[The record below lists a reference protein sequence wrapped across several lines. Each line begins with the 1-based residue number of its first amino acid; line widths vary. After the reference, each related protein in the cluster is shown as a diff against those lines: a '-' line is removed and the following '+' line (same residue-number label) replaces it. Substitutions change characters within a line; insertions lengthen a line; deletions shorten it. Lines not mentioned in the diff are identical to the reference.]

1 MTNPTIY
8 WIDLFCGAG
17 GTTTGIHLAEA
28 NAIVLACVNHDAKA
42 IAAHEANHPN
52 AVHFTEDIRDFA
64 VVLKIK
70 KLVDEI
76 RDKDPN
82 CKINIWASLECTN
95 YSKAKGGQ
103 PRNADSR
110 TLAEHLFMYI
120 DELNPDYLY
129 IENVR
134 EFMAWGPLDVFCKPV
149 SKDKGK
155 DYLKWVNNIKKRGF
169 NFDYRLLNAAD
180 FGAYTSRE
188 RFFGQFAKKGMPINW
203 PQATHSKKVNS
214 TPGLFEKPRTKWK
227 AVREVLLL
235 DIEGESIF
243 NRKKPLVDNTLERI
257 YAGLVKFSSEVNFT
271 YRNNGG
277 SVNPEEKSKSLDR
290 PMGTILSGNVHNIVK
305 TIFTAAYNSGND
317 AQRCKSPE
325 EPIGTLTTQNSHAVV
340 SSIHLNTYYGKSG
353 LHSVNSVCPTLTT
366 KDRVAVVNSHFID
379 QQYSNS
385 LPASIEVPSGAL
397 TTVPKLALVNVQKWL
412 LNPQFSSKGSSIE
425 QPCFTL
431 IARMDKKP
439 PYIVST
445 ETGEGSI
452 IIYEDDNPV
461 MVKIKEFMAEH
472 GIIDIKMRMLL
483 VDEML
488 RIQGFPEGYK
498 LQGTQTDQ
506 KKFIGNSV
514 VPLVAQKLVE
524 ANYDGIV
531 EWILAA

>member
-76 RDKDPN
+76 RAKDPN

-243 NRKKPLVDNTLERI
+243 NRKKPLVDKTLERI
-257 YAGLVKFSSEVNFT
+257 YAGLVKFSGEDIFLKKYYS
-271 YRNNGG
+271 G
-277 SVNPEEKSKSLDR
+277 R
-290 PMGTILSGNVHNIVK
+290 PAGKVTSCESPAGTITTVGGQAIVK

-353 LHSVNSVCPTLTT
+353 LHSVDSVCPTLTT

-425 QPCFTL
+425 EPCFTL

-439 PYIVST
+439 PYIVSA

-498 LQGTQTDQ
+498 LEGTQTDQ

-531 EWILAA
+531 ELILAA

>member
-1 MTNPTIY
+1 MKNPTIY

-42 IAAHEANHPN
+42 IAAHQANHPK

-70 KLVDEI
+70 KLVDEV
-76 RDKDPN
+76 RAAEPN

-134 EFMAWGPLDVFCKPV
+134 EFMSWGPLDVFCKPV
-149 SKDKGK
+149 SRDKGK

-203 PQATHSKKVNS
+203 PQATHSKKVNGS
-214 TPGLFEKPRTKWK
+214 PGLFEKPRTKWK

-257 YAGLVKFSSEVNFT
+257 YQGLLKFSSEINFT

-290 PMGTILSGNVHNIVK
+290 PMGTILSGNTHNIVK
-305 TIFTAAYNSGND
+305 T
-317 AQRCKSPE
+317 
-325 EPIGTLTTQNSHAVV
+325 
-340 SSIHLNTYYGKSG
+340 IHLNTYYGKSG
-353 LHSVNSVCPTLTT
+353 LHSVDSVCPTLTT
-366 KDRVAVVNSHFID
+366 KDRVAVVNSHFLE

-425 QPCFTL
+425 DPCFTL

-439 PYIVST
+439 PYIVSAT
-445 ETGEGSI
+445 TGEGSI
-452 IIYEDDNPV
+452 IIYEGENPV
-461 MVKIKEFMAEH
+461 MVKIKEFMASH

-498 LQGTQTDQ
+498 LEGTQTDQ

-524 ANYDGIV
+524 ANYEGII
-531 EWILAA
+531 ELILAA

>member
-1 MTNPTIY
+1 MKNPTIY

-17 GTTTGIHLAEA
+17 GTTTGIHLANA

-42 IAAHEANHPN
+42 IASHEVNHPDCI
-52 AVHFTEDIRDFA
+52 HFTEDIRNFE

-70 KLVDEI
+70 KLVDSV
-76 RDKDPN
+76 RAKDSN
-82 CKINIWASLECTN
+82 CIINIWASLECTN
-95 YSKAKGGQ
+95 YSKAKGGL

-134 EFMAWGPLDVFCKPV
+134 EFMAWGPLDVFMKPV

-155 DYLKWVNNIKKRGF
+155 DYLKWVANIKKRGF
-169 NFDYRLLNAAD
+169 NFDFRLLNAAD

-203 PQATHSKKVNS
+203 PKATHSKKVNAA
-214 TPGLFEKPRTKWK
+214 PGLFEKPRSKWK
-227 AVREVLLL
+227 AVREVLSL

-243 NRKKPLVDNTLERI
+243 DRKKPLVDNTLERI
-257 YAGLVKFSSEVNFT
+257 YAGLLKFSHEVNFR

-277 SVNPEEKSKSLDR
+277 SVDPQEKSKSLNQ
-290 PMGTILSGNVHNIVK
+290 PMGTILSGNTHNIVK
-305 TIFTAAYNSGND
+305 T
-317 AQRCKSPE
+317 
-325 EPIGTLTTQNSHAVV
+325 V
-340 SSIHLNTYYGKSG
+340 HLNTYYGNSG
-353 LHSVNSVCPTLTT
+353 LHSADAPSPTLTT
-366 KDRVAVVNSHFID
+366 KDRVAIVKSHFLD

-385 LPASIEVPSGAL
+385 LPASIEVPSGTL
-397 TTVPKLALVNVQKWL
+397 TTVPKLSLVNVQQWL

-425 QPCFTL
+425 DPCFTL

-439 PYIVST
+439 PYIVAA
-445 ETGEGSI
+445 ETSQGVI
-452 IIYEDDNPV
+452 VIYENDSSV
-461 MVKIKEFMAEH
+461 MVRIKEFMALN

-488 RIQGFPEGYK
+488 RIQGFPEGYI
-498 LQGTQTDQ
+498 LGGTQTDQ

-524 ANYDGIV
+524 ANSDALIEMRAV
-531 EWILAA
+531 A

>member
-1 MTNPTIY
+1 MKNPTIY

-42 IAAHEANHPN
+42 IVAHQSNHPK

-70 KLVDEI
+70 KLIDQVRASE
-76 RDKDPN
+76 PN
-82 CKINIWASLECTN
+82 CKINIWGSLECTN

-110 TLAEHLFMYI
+110 TLADHLFMYI

-203 PQATHSKKVNS
+203 PQATHSKKVNG

-257 YAGLVKFSSEVNFT
+257 YAGLVKFSGEDVFLKKYYS
-271 YRNNGG
+271 G
-277 SVNPEEKSKSLDR
+277 R
-290 PMGTILSGNVHNIVK
+290 PAGKVTSCESPAGTITTVGGQAIVK
-305 TIFTAAYNSGND
+305 T
-317 AQRCKSPE
+317 
-325 EPIGTLTTQNSHAVV
+325 
-340 SSIHLNTYYGKSG
+340 IHLNTYYGKSG
-353 LHSVNSVCPTLTT
+353 LHSADSVCPTLTT
-366 KDRVAVVNSHFID
+366 KDRVAIVNSHFLD

-425 QPCFTL
+425 DPCFTL

-439 PYIVST
+439 PYIVSAT
-445 ETGEGSI
+445 TGEGSI
-452 IIYEDDNPV
+452 IIYEDENPV
-461 MVKIKEFMAEH
+461 MVKIKEFMAAH

-498 LQGTQTDQ
+498 LEGTQTDQ

-524 ANYDGIV
+524 ANYEGII
-531 EWILAA
+531 ELILAA

>member
-1 MTNPTIY
+1 MTEPIVL

-42 IAAHEANHPN
+42 IASHEINHPDC
-52 AVHFTEDIRDFA
+52 VHFTEDIRNFA
-64 VVLKIK
+64 LVVKIK
-70 KLVDEI
+70 KLVDAARI
-76 RDKDPN
+76 KHPG

-120 DELNPDYLY
+120 DELEADYLY

-134 EFMAWGPLDVFCKPV
+134 EFMAWGPLDVFMKPV
-149 SKDKGK
+149 SRDKGK
-155 DYLKWVNNIKKRGF
+155 DYLKWISNIKKRGY
-169 NFDYRLLNAAD
+169 NFDYRLLNSAD

-188 RFFGQFAKKGMPINW
+188 RFFGQFAKKGLPIAW
-203 PQATHSKKVNS
+203 PKATHSKKVNAAPS
-214 TPGLFEKPRTKWK
+214 LFEKPRAKWK
-227 AVREVLLL
+227 AVREVLSL

-243 NRKKPLVDNTLERI
+243 DRKKPLVDNTLERI
-257 YAGLVKFSSEVNFT
+257 YAGLVKFSHEVNFR

-277 SVNPEEKSKSLDR
+277 SVDPQEKSKSLDQ
-290 PMGTILSGNVHNIVK
+290 PMGTILSGNTHNIVK
-305 TIFTAAYNSGND
+305 T
-317 AQRCKSPE
+317 
-325 EPIGTLTTQNSHAVV
+325 
-340 SSIHLNTYYGKSG
+340 IHLNTYYGHSG
-353 LHSVNSVCPTLTT
+353 LHSADAPSPTLTT

-385 LPASIEVPSGAL
+385 LPASIEVPAGVL

-425 QPCFTL
+425 DPCFTL

-445 ETGEGSI
+445 TTGEGQI
-452 IIYEDDNPV
+452 IIYENDSPV
-461 MVKIKEFMAEH
+461 MVRIKEFMAEH
-472 GIIDIKMRMLL
+472 GIIDIMMRMLM

-488 RIQGFPEGYK
+488 RIQGFPKGYK
-498 LQGTQTDQ
+498 LGGTQTDQ

-524 ANYDGIV
+524 ANYEALV
-531 EWILAA
+531 EKLVAA

>member
-1 MTNPTIY
+1 MTEPIVF

-42 IAAHEANHPN
+42 IASHEINHPDC
-52 AVHFTEDIRDFA
+52 VHFTEDIRDFA
-64 VVLKIK
+64 VVVKIK
-70 KLVDEI
+70 KLVYAARI
-76 RDKDPN
+76 KHPG

-120 DELNPDYLY
+120 DELEADYLW

-134 EFMAWGPLDVFCKPV
+134 EFMAWGPLDVFMKPV
-149 SKDKGK
+149 SRDKGK
-155 DYLKWVNNIKKRGF
+155 DYLKWISNIKKRGY
-169 NFDYRLLNAAD
+169 NFDYRLLNSAD

-188 RFFGQFAKKGMPINW
+188 RFFGQFAKKGLPIAW
-203 PQATHSKKVNS
+203 PKATHSKKVNAA
-214 TPGLFEKPRTKWK
+214 PGLFEKPRAKWK
-227 AVREVLLL
+227 AVREVLNL

-243 NRKKPLVDNTLERI
+243 DRKKPLVDNTLERI
-257 YAGLVKFSSEVNFT
+257 YAGLVKFSHEVNFR

-277 SVNPEEKSKSLDR
+277 SVDPQEKSKSLDQ
-290 PMGTILSGNVHNIVK
+290 PMGTILSGNTHNIVK
-305 TIFTAAYNSGND
+305 TIFLKKYFSGRPAGKVTSINSPAGTITTVGN
-317 AQRCKSPE
+317 QG
-325 EPIGTLTTQNSHAVV
+325 IV
-340 SSIHLNTYYGKSG
+340 SAIHLNTYYGNSG
-353 LHSVNSVCPTLTT
+353 LHSADAPSPTLTT

-385 LPASIEVPSGAL
+385 LPASIEVPAGVL

-425 QPCFTL
+425 DPCFTL

-445 ETGEGSI
+445 STGEGQI
-452 IIYEDDNPV
+452 IIYENDSPV
-461 MVKIKEFMAEH
+461 MVRIKEFMAEH
-472 GIIDIKMRMLL
+472 GIIDIMMRMLM

-488 RIQGFPEGYK
+488 RIQGFPTDYK
-498 LQGTQTDQ
+498 LGGTQTDQ

-524 ANYDGIV
+524 ANY
-531 EWILAA
+531 EALAEKMLVA

>member
-1 MTNPTIY
+1 MIHPTVY

-42 IAAHEANHPN
+42 IAAHEANHPGC
-52 AVHFTEDIRDFA
+52 VHFTEDIRDFA

-70 KLVDEI
+70 KLVDEV
-76 RDKDPN
+76 RAKEPN
-82 CKINIWASLECTN
+82 CIINIWASLECTN

-110 TLAEHLFMYI
+110 TLAEHLFMYL

-134 EFMAWGPLDVFCKPV
+134 EFMAWGSLDIFGKPV

-155 DYLKWVNNIKKRGF
+155 DYLKWVNNIKKRGYK
-169 NFDYRLLNAAD
+169 FDFRLLNAAD

-188 RFFGQFAKKGMPINW
+188 RFFGQFAKKGMPISW
-203 PQATHSKKVNS
+203 PEATHSKKINLA
-214 TPGLFEKPRTKWK
+214 PGLFESPRLKWK

-235 DIEGESIF
+235 DEEGESIF
-243 NRKKPLVDNTLERI
+243 DRKKALVDKTLERI
-257 YAGLVKFSSEVNFT
+257 YAGLIKFSGEGIFIKKYYSGRPAGKVI
-271 YRNNGG
+271 
-277 SVNPEEKSKSLDR
+277 SCEE
-290 PMGTILSGNVHNIVK
+290 PAGTITTVGGQAIVK
-305 TIFTAAYNSGND
+305 TVFTKVYNSGND
-317 AQRCKSPE
+317 ANRCKSTE
-325 EPIGTLTTQNSHAVV
+325 EPVGTLTTQNSHAVV
-340 SSIHLNTYYGKSG
+340 SAIHLNTYYGNG
-353 LHSVNSVCPTLTT
+353 GVHSIDSVCPTLTT
-366 KDRVAVVNSHFID
+366 KDRVSVINSHFID
-379 QQYSNS
+379 QQYGNS
-385 LPASIEVPSGAL
+385 TPASVEVPANTL
-397 TTVPKLALVNVQKWL
+397 TNVPKLALVNVQQWL
-412 LNPQFSSKGSSIE
+412 LNPQFTSKGSSIDD
-425 QPCFTL
+425 PCFTL

-439 PYIVST
+439 PYIVSA
-445 ETGEGSI
+445 ETGQGQI
-452 IIYEDDNPV
+452 IIYENDTPI

-514 VPLVAQKLVE
+514 VPLVAKKLVE
-524 ANYDGIV
+524 SNYDALK
-531 EWILAA
+531 ERLLAA